1 MKLKQEYDHF
11 KAHLGEY
18 LRDHPGEFVV
28 IRDRQVLGFHPTEKA
43 AVDSMAKEPL
53 GTFLV
58 KQCVPTDQD
67 VAEYHS
73 RAVFA

>member
-1 MKLKQEYDHF
+1 MKLKPEYDHF
-11 KAHLGEY
+11 KQHLEGF
-18 LRDHPGEFVV
+18 LRDHRGEFVV
-28 IRDRQVLGFHPTEKA
+28 IRGEQVLGFYPTEKA
-43 AVDSMAKEPL
+43 AMDAMAKERL

-58 KQCVPTDQD
+58 KECVPTDQD